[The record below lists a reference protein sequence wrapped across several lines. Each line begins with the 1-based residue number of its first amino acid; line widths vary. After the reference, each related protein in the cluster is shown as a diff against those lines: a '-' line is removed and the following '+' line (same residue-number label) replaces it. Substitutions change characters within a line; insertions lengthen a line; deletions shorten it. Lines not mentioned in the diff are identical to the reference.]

1 MRHSMAVKTMLDWY
15 RKGLNPDREMHK
27 LSTCLGHTTPTDT
40 YWYIEA
46 VPDLLRLA
54 SDRAERFFIEG
65 EGP

>member
-1 MRHSMAVKTMLDWY
+1 
-15 RKGLNPDREMHK
+15 MHK
-27 LSTCLGHTTPTDT
+27 LSTYLGHTTPTDT